1 MAEKLSKDVDK
12 VEDSLSRIMAVIEQ
26 ETSGISNVSDTA
38 GEISDK
44 MNTIRSNS
52 EINEEI
58 IANLGEMIGKFTV

>member
-1 MAEKLSKDVDK
+1 
-12 VEDSLSRIMAVIEQ
+12 MAVIEQ